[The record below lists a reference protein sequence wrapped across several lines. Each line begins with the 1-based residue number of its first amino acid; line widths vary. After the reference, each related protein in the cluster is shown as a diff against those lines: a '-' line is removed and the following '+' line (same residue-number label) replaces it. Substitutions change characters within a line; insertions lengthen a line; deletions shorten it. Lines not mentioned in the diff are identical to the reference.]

1 MFFLALALLVLAAG
15 ILVRL
20 RIREGRRDGPV
31 PEVTDELVDE
41 IERRGTVE
49 GEEPLDYDRIRE
61 EEDRFWN
68 ETWDRPESLW

>member
-1 MFFLALALLVLAAG
+1 MFYLGLALLVLAVG
-15 ILVRL
+15 ILIRL
-20 RIREGRRDGPV
+20 RIRGQRSDGPV
-31 PEVTDELVDE
+31 PEVSDDVVRE
-41 IERRGTVE
+41 IEHRGRVE